1 MHNQKLT
8 KCVVLLGSRTMT
20 QNEKSQATTLDTNR
34 LETRYAVSR
43 AERAYVEFDYPQ
55 PTGKRRRLSLL
66 DMSSAG
72 LCFALPFY
80 GLSGIES
87 STNLADVI
95 IRVGGCEIEGE
106 ILVSHVTRES
116 DARVLCGGRFYPATE
131 HDRLHMIKAIAGLE
145 VGG

>member
-1 MHNQKLT
+1 
-8 KCVVLLGSRTMT
+8 MT
-20 QNEKSQATTLDTNR
+20 HNEKSQASVIESDR
-34 LETRYAVSR
+34 VETRYPVSR

-55 PTGKRRRLSLL
+55 PMGKRRRLSLL
-66 DMSSAG
+66 DLSSTG
-72 LCFALPFY
+72 VCFALPFY

-87 STNLADVI
+87 STNLIDVV

-116 DARVLCGGRFYPATE
+116 DARVLCGGRLFPATE
-131 HDRLHMIKAIAGLE
+131 HDRLHMMKAIAGLE